1 MGRLVLVLWLSAAAS
16 LARPDCAFAQAQ
28 GDALSQALES
38 RDRVI
43 QQLLERV
50 EALEREIRALRE
62 EAQIKPAP
70 EVPVAPPAAAPVTPP
85 ALPAPAP
92 PPAAAGVAEAP
103 PAPAQPEAPSPPT
116 AAAPTEPTPPAEEER
131 EVTRVPQVAVE
142 RGGSLLRPGNFQIET
157 NFSYSHSESSRLI
170 VGGFTV
176 LPLIILGTLGS
187 ERVKTDVL
195 SPTFAFRY
203 GIIKDLQADV
213 RVPLIYQTTSRVRLS
228 NEVASLVQE
237 SEQQFGFGDVE
248 FGLTYQPLYEKG
260 WLPDL
265 VVSLRARAPTGR
277 DQFSIFKDISQQGP
291 FTSVEDF
298 TRRLNAEGLPLGSGF
313 WGVSGSVSATKAF
326 DPVILFGTVGYRFNL
341 ERNVTNIQIIGTP
354 SGGGVSLVPQAIQQ
368 NIQPGDSVF
377 FSLGAAVALTGQVSV
392 NFSFTDQ
399 ITFNS
404 KQEGQKIAGSS
415 TNIGQFNAGFT
426 LGISRTVSLDFS
438 GSIGATPDA
447 PSFGLGVSVIKG
459 FASIKELW
467 PFGN

>member
-1 MGRLVLVLWLSAAAS
+1 
-16 LARPDCAFAQAQ
+16 
-28 GDALSQALES
+28 
-38 RDRVI
+38 
-43 QQLLERV
+43 
-50 EALEREIRALRE
+50 
-62 EAQIKPAP
+62 
-70 EVPVAPPAAAPVTPP
+70 
-85 ALPAPAP
+85 
-92 PPAAAGVAEAP
+92 
-103 PAPAQPEAPSPPT
+103 
-116 AAAPTEPTPPAEEER
+116 
-131 EVTRVPQVAVE
+131 VE

-157 NFSYSHSESSRLI
+157 NFSYAHSETSRLI

-176 LPLIILGTLGS
+176 LPLIVLGTLGS
-187 ERVKTDVL
+187 ERLKTDTL

-213 RVPLIYQTTSRVRLS
+213 RVPLIYQNTSRVRLS
-228 NEVASLVQE
+228 NEVAALVQE
-237 SEQQFGFGDVE
+237 SDQQFGVGDVE

-291 FTSVEDF
+291 FANVEDF
-298 TRRLNAEGLPLGSGF
+298 TSRLNAEGLPLGAGF

-341 ERNVTNIQIIGTP
+341 ERTVTNIQIIGTP
-354 SGGGVSLVPQAIQQ
+354 SGGGVSLTPQAIEQD
-368 NIQPGDSVF
+368 IQPGDSVF

-438 GSIGATPDA
+438 GSIGVTPDA
-447 PSFGLGVSVIKG
+447 PGFGLGVSVIKG